1 MENFEPNQKRAKKS
15 HPEEFCR
22 PARFEIPWRQVVVC
36 PQCRKALSVSQ
47 GCLTCHTCGKDYPI
61 LPGDIPSFTDTD
73 SVNSWKVSEKD
84 WLIKF
89 GFTEGNKCYKN
100 AYSFEVLKTDFYL
113 RPSYQDGFYWGF
125 NISDEKLDCELNDV
139 KPLKY
144 VHELQNLFFAIT
156 GTELELK
163 HECSTCI

>member
-1 MENFEPNQKRAKKS
+1 MNMEAKNFRIGNMIRLFTQDGYELEIRPLKASEIFMVDN
-15 HPEEFCR
+15 HPESTKPVE
-22 PARFEIPWRQVVVC
+22 
-36 PQCRKALSVSQ
+36 
-47 GCLTCHTCGKDYPI
+47 LT
-61 LPGDIPSFTDTD
+61 
-73 SVNSWKVSEKD
+73 KD

-100 AYSFEVLKTDFYL
+100 AYSLDVLKTDFYL
-113 RPSYQDGFYWGF
+113 RPSYLDGFYWGF

-156 GTELELK
+156 RTELELK
-163 HECSTCI
+163 DAY

>member
-1 MENFEPNQKRAKKS
+1 MEAKNFRIGNFVKDRGNKVIRIDFMEYQEIGYSTKIGQRMFLGEEEV
-15 HPEEFCR
+15 HPMTEYTDYV
-22 PARFEIPWRQVVVC
+22 IPIE
-36 PQCRKALSVSQ
+36 
-47 GCLTCHTCGKDYPI
+47 LTK
-61 LPGDIPSFTDTD
+61 
-73 SVNSWKVSEKD
+73 E

-100 AYSFEVLKTDFYL
+100 AYSLEVLKTDFYL
-113 RPSYQDGFYWGF
+113 RPSYQDEFYWGF

-163 HECSTCI
+163 HERSTCG

>member
-1 MENFEPNQKRAKKS
+1 MNMEAKNFRIGNIIRPFTQDGYELEIRPLKASEIFMVDN
-15 HPEEFCR
+15 HPESTK
-22 PARFEIPWRQVVVC
+22 PVD
-36 PQCRKALSVSQ
+36 
-47 GCLTCHTCGKDYPI
+47 LT
-61 LPGDIPSFTDTD
+61 
-73 SVNSWKVSEKD
+73 ED

-100 AYSFEVLKTDFYL
+100 AYSLDVLKTDFYL
-113 RPSYQDGFYWGF
+113 RPSYLDGFYWGF

-156 GTELELK
+156 RTELELK
-163 HECSTCI
+163 DAY

>member
-1 MENFEPNQKRAKKS
+1 MEAKNFRIGNIIRPFTQDGYELEIRPLKASEFFMVDN
-15 HPEEFCR
+15 HPESTKPVE
-22 PARFEIPWRQVVVC
+22 
-36 PQCRKALSVSQ
+36 
-47 GCLTCHTCGKDYPI
+47 LT
-61 LPGDIPSFTDTD
+61 
-73 SVNSWKVSEKD
+73 KD

-89 GFTEGNKCYKN
+89 GFTDGNKCYKN

-113 RPSYQDGFYWGF
+113 RPSYQDGLYWGF

-163 HECSTCI
+163 HECSTCG

>member
-1 MENFEPNQKRAKKS
+1 MEAKNFRIGNIIRPFTQDGYELEIRPLKASEFFMVDN
-15 HPEEFCR
+15 HPESTKPVE
-22 PARFEIPWRQVVVC
+22 
-36 PQCRKALSVSQ
+36 
-47 GCLTCHTCGKDYPI
+47 LT
-61 LPGDIPSFTDTD
+61 
-73 SVNSWKVSEKD
+73 KD

-100 AYSFEVLKTDFYL
+100 AYSLEVLKTDFYL

-163 HECSTCI
+163 HECSTCG